1 MNNHFTSFVCIVL
14 IFFLASCT
22 TGHQAYINAKNE
34 KIGTKMHYKKPFK
47 YESAGELKRAD
58 FVITGQGLT
67 KITKNDDGDLIYHFS
82 NQEILPNFSNKDLV
96 GKCLIY
102 YVVDSKT
109 DIIKRWGFDKGGN
122 PSSCRIWP

>member
-1 MNNHFTSFVCIVL
+1 MKSYHIVCLLLLLSIGG
-14 IFFLASCT
+14 CT
-22 TGHQAYINAKNE
+22 TGYQGYVNVLDD

-47 YESAGELKRAD
+47 YKNAGQLKRAN

-67 KITKNDDGDLIYHFS
+67 EITKKNEGDLIYHFN

-109 DIIKRWGFDKGGN
+109 YIIKRWGFDKGGN
-122 PSSCRIWP
+122 PSSCRMWP